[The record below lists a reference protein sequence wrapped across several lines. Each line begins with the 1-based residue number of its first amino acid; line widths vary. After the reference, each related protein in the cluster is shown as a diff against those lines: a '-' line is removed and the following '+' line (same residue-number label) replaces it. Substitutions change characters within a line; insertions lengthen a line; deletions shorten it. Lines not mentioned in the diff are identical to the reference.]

1 MVINLKNPN
10 LYNNRELSWLQFNTR
25 VLKQAQDESL
35 PLLERLKFLAIYGT
49 NLDEFY
55 MIRVAGLK
63 KLFAAG
69 IIVSGADKLTPLQQL
84 KEIRNYLHQ
93 EQQVLDYC
101 MSGIL
106 KKLEVEGIFVK
117 SFDEVNQHE
126 KNQLNRYFNEHI
138 YPVIIPIAVD
148 ATHPFPH
155 LNNLSFGLIVKLS
168 DNEDETI
175 ERFGIIRIP
184 RVLSR
189 FIELGSGTYVPIE
202 SLVAK
207 RVEDLF
213 PGYSLIKY
221 ASFRVTRNADME
233 IEEEEADDFME
244 ILEEGLKLRRKGEM
258 VRLEIGSDS
267 DEEIISFFNRH
278 TNVYKDDI
286 YKFHTFLNLSSLWQI
301 VGNKD
306 FAHLLPA
313 PFKPKTLPPFDNNE
327 NIFTTLE
334 KQDILMY
341 HPYESFEPVVKLI
354 QHAAKDNDVVS
365 IKMTLY
371 RSGTNSPIVKAL
383 MDASES
389 GKQVTV
395 MVELKARFDEENNLI
410 WAKAL
415 EKAGAHVIY
424 GIKGF
429 KVHAKA
435 ALVTRRKNG
444 SLKQYAHLGTGNY
457 NPATA
462 KIYTDMSYMT
472 SKDEITNDLTRFFHF
487 LTGFSKKGKLEELY
501 MSPAQIKPK
510 ILSLINNETNKAKD
524 GQIIAKV
531 NSLVDDDVIRA
542 LYKASQAGV
551 KIELIVRG
559 ICCLKPGIKDVS
571 ENIRVI
577 SILGKYL
584 EHPRVFYFKND
595 ATQVYISS
603 ADWMPRNLVRRVELL
618 TAIKDEA
625 SKEKVIQILKLQCSD
640 NALAHQLQSDGSYI
654 KLKKGDTKA
663 INNHKL
669 LEDYVNRIAKA
680 TKKETTSSVQKL
692 ASRLFIES

>member
-1 MVINLKNPN
+1 MLNLKNPD
-10 LYNNRELSWLQFNTR
+10 LYINRELSWLEFNTR

-63 KLFAAG
+63 KLFSAG
-69 IIVSGADKLTPLQQL
+69 IIVSGADRLTPLQQL
-84 KEIRNYLHQ
+84 KQIRHKLHQ
-93 EQQVLDYC
+93 EQQVVEYC
-101 MSGIL
+101 RSKIL
-106 KKLEVEGIFVK
+106 NKLANEGIRVIKYNEATK
-117 SFDEVNQHE
+117 SE
-126 KNQLNRYFNEHI
+126 KQKLSKYFYEHI

-155 LNNLSFGLIVKLS
+155 LNNLSFGLIVKLA
-168 DNEDETI
+168 DEEDKSV
-175 ERFGIIRIP
+175 ERFGIIRVP
-184 RVLSR
+184 RVLNR
-189 FIELGSGTYVPIE
+189 FVQLDSGTYVIIE
-202 SLVAK
+202 TVVAQH
-207 RVEDLF
+207 VEDLF
-213 PGYSLIKY
+213 PGYSLLKY
-221 ASFRVTRNADME
+221 ASFRVTRNADIE
-233 IEEEEADDFME
+233 IQEEEADDFME

-258 VRLEIGSDS
+258 VRLEVGSDA
-267 DEEIISFFNRH
+267 DDEIINFINQH
-278 TNVYKDDI
+278 VNVFKDDI

-301 VGNKD
+301 VANKD
-306 FAHLLPA
+306 YAHLLLP
-313 PFKPKTLPPFDNNE
+313 PFKPKNLPPFTNE
-327 NIFTTLE
+327 DDIFSILE
-334 KQDILMY
+334 KQDVLLY
-341 HPYESFEPVVKLI
+341 HPYESFDPIVNLI
-354 QHAAKDNDVVS
+354 QTSAKDPDVVS

-371 RSGTNSPIVKAL
+371 RSGTNSPIVKSL
-383 MDASES
+383 IEASES

-435 ALVTRRKNG
+435 TLVTRRKDG
-444 SLKQYAHLGTGNY
+444 KLKQYAHLGTGNY
-457 NPATA
+457 NQATA

-487 LTGFSKKGKLEELY
+487 LTGFSKKGKLNELY
-501 MSPAQIKPK
+501 MSPSQIKPK
-510 ILSLINNETNKAKD
+510 VLSLIQNETRQGKN

-551 KIELIVRG
+551 KIDLIVRG
-559 ICCLKPGIKDVS
+559 ICCLKPNVKGVS

-603 ADWMPRNLVRRVELL
+603 ADWMPRNLVRRIELL
-618 TAIKDEA
+618 TAIKDEN
-625 SKEKVIQILKLQCSD
+625 SKEKILQILKLQCLD
-640 NALAHQLQSDGSYI
+640 NSLAHELQENGSY
-654 KLKKGDTKA
+654 KKVTKGNNKT
-663 INNHKL
+663 INNHKI
-669 LEDYVNRIAKA
+669 LEDYVNRVSKVL
-680 TKKETTSSVQKL
+680 KKETSNSALAL
-692 ASRLFIES
+692 ASRLLMES

>member
-1 MVINLKNPN
+1 MINLKNPN
-10 LYNNRELSWLQFNTR
+10 LYNNREISWLQFNTR

-84 KEIRNYLHQ
+84 REIRKYLHQ
-93 EQQVLDYC
+93 EQQVLQHC
-101 MSGIL
+101 MNGIL
-106 KKLEVEGIFVK
+106 KKLENEGISVK
-117 SFDEVNQHE
+117 SYDEVNQNE
-126 KNQLNRYFNEHI
+126 KQKLDKFFYENI
-138 YPVIIPIAVD
+138 YPVIIPIAID

-155 LNNLSFGLIVKLS
+155 LNNLSFGLIVKLQ
-168 DNEDETI
+168 DNDDENI
-175 ERFGIIRIP
+175 ERFGIIRVP
-184 RVLSR
+184 RVLTR
-189 FIELGSGTYVPIE
+189 FIEITSGIYITIE

-207 RVEDLF
+207 HIEDLF
-213 PGYSLIKY
+213 PGFSLIKY
-221 ASFRVTRNADME
+221 ASFRVTRNADIA
-233 IEEEEADDFME
+233 IEEEEADDFLE

-258 VRLEIGSDS
+258 VRLEVGANG
-267 DEEIISFFNRH
+267 DEEIINFFNRH

-301 VGNKD
+301 VSNKD
-306 FAHLLPA
+306 FAHLLMP
-313 PFKPKTLPPFDNNE
+313 PFKPKSLPPFDNNE
-327 NIFTTLE
+327 DIFATLE
-334 KQDILMY
+334 KQDVLMY
-341 HPYESFEPVVKLI
+341 HPYESFDPVVKFI
-354 QHAAKDNDVVS
+354 QTASKDADVVS

-371 RSGTNSPIVKAL
+371 RSGTNSPIVHAL
-383 MDASES
+383 MNASES

-424 GIKGF
+424 GIRGF

-435 ALVTRRKNG
+435 TLVTRKKNG
-444 SLKQYAHLGTGNY
+444 KLKQYAHLGTGNY
-457 NPATA
+457 NPSTA

-487 LTGFSKKGKLEELY
+487 LTGFSKKGKLNELY
-501 MSPAQIKPK
+501 MAPAQIKPK
-510 ILSLINNETNKAKD
+510 ILSLIQNETRKGKD

-531 NSLVDDDVIRA
+531 NSLVDEDVIRS

-551 KIELIVRG
+551 KVDLIVRG
-559 ICCLKPGIKDVS
+559 ICCLKTGIKDVS

-584 EHPRVFYFKND
+584 EHPRTFYFKND

-603 ADWMPRNLVRRVELL
+603 ADWMPRNLVRRIELL
-618 TAIKDEA
+618 TGIKDKI
-625 SKEKVIQILKLQCSD
+625 SKEKIIQILKLQCSD
-640 NALAHQLQSDGSYI
+640 NALAHELQSDGSYVKI
-654 KLKKGDTKA
+654 KKDSSSKSV
-663 INNHKL
+663 NNHKL
-669 LEDYVNRIAKA
+669 LEDYVNRVVKA
-680 TKKETTSSVQKL
+680 TKKEPASTVAQL